1 MSWTHFVGLTIL
13 KKTRCLS
20 ELQTFLF
27 HNRVIQI
34 ESESKMLRA
43 AGRVV
48 RYSARPSTNNS
59 RATHASWSSRFSF
72 EFFLQVAGPLWK
84 QSTGI
89 WQQQWA
95 ELNVDQ
101 KILAMYKDED
111 KDEHIITYN
120 FDLENTEMI
129 IPQVCAL
136 PSVQR

>member
-1 MSWTHFVGLTIL
+1 
-13 KKTRCLS
+13 
-20 ELQTFLF
+20 
-27 HNRVIQI
+27 
-34 ESESKMLRA
+34 MLRA

-48 RYSARPSTNNS
+48 RCSARPSTNNS
-59 RATHASWSSRFSF
+59 RATHASLSTRFSF

-101 KILAMYKDED
+101 KILAMYMPPPPALFFCNNLNMYKDEG

-136 PSVQR
+136 PSVQL